1 MKVYRS
7 KKRRSCPFCKP
18 HKVGAAPCWTPKDL
32 DKLKRME
39 KELREN
45 QVELDHD
52 SQRAL
57 YDNKWEMYSE

>member
-1 MKVYRS
+1 MKVYKS
-7 KKRRSCPFCKP
+7 KHRSCPMCKP
-18 HKVGAAPCWTPKDL
+18 NKMGIEPCWTPQEL
-32 DKLKRME
+32 DKIKRME

>member
-1 MKVYRS
+1 M
-7 KKRRSCPFCKP
+7 
-18 HKVGAAPCWTPKDL
+18 GIEPCWTPQEL
-32 DKLKRME
+32 DKIKRME